1 MKIWL
6 DDLRLPPATDWLWA
20 RDKGDFVALIEE
32 FGLPSEISFDHDLGE
47 EYEEEYDVFG
57 GGMPDVPNGKFTPW
71 PKETGYD
78 CAKWLIHY
86 VMDNPP
92 TNVTLVSTHGELKTF
107 KTRGWP
113 KWKVH
118 SANPVGAE
126 NITKLLENY
135 EKHLNT

>member
-20 RDKGDFVALIEE
+20 RDKDDFVALIEE
-32 FGLPSEISFDHDLGE
+32 FGLPSEISFDHDLGINLE
-47 EYEEEYDVFG
+47 G
-57 GGMPDVPNGKFTPW
+57 GDAEQEAGINEWYMLAS

-78 CAKWLIHY
+78 CAKWLIDCHQDVY
-86 VMDNPP
+86 DGGSYEDWV
-92 TNVTLVSTHGELKTF
+92 VIF
-107 KTRGWP
+107 P
-113 KWKVH
+113 KWRVH

-135 EKHLNT
+135 EKHIKG